1 LVLEQNIINRP
12 KGHHLTEIERGKI
25 ASFHSIGY
33 SNRQI
38 AKAIGVS
45 PQTINNEINRGT
57 VEQIKKVNGK
67 VQHLNC
73 YFPDTAHQ
81 KYVKNRKLC
90 HRPSKFDQ
98 VTAFLGFFVSQFID
112 NGWSPDTAVGRA
124 KNEELF
130 LVDEM
135 VCTTTLYK
143 YIDEQRLEIRNID
156 LVEKS
161 TRPTKQH
168 TSKKHKRLLGRSIE
182 KRPKS
187 VDSRESF
194 GDFEIDTIVGKR
206 NGHESVVLTLI
217 ERKTRFEIMRLI
229 DGRDADSVDYAMKEI
244 IKNYGDLINS
254 ITADNGPEFSNL
266 SSDMAGVA
274 DVYFTHPYTSCERGT
289 NEVHNRMIRRDL
301 PKGLSLDTV
310 SPKVIR
316 DIEFKLNNMPR
327 KLLNYKTP
335 QELFASSCGA

>member
-1 LVLEQNIINRP
+1 MLEQNIINRP

-25 ASFHSIGY
+25 ASFHSLGY

-45 PQTINNEINRGT
+45 PQTINNEISRGT
-57 VEQIKKVNGK
+57 IEQIKKVNGK

-73 YFPDTAHQ
+73 YFPDTAPQ
-81 KYVKNRKLC
+81 RYLKKRELC

-98 VTAFLGFFVSQFID
+98 VTAFLGFFVGQFID

-124 KNEELF
+124 KSEGLF

-161 TRPTKQH
+161 NRPTKRH
-168 TSKKHKRLLGRSIE
+168 ISKKHKRLLGRSIE
-182 KRPKS
+182 ERPNS
-187 VDSRESF
+187 VDKRESF

-206 NGHESVVLTLI
+206 NGHESVVLTLT

-244 IKNYGDLINS
+244 IKKYGHLINS

-266 SSDMAGVA
+266 SFVMSGIA
-274 DVYFTHPYTSCERGT
+274 DVFYTHPYTSCERGT

-310 SPKVIR
+310 GPQIIKN
-316 DIEFKLNNMPR
+316 IESKLNNMPR
-327 KLLNYKTP
+327 RLLNYKTP
-335 QELFASSCGA
+335 QELFTSSCGV